1 MDNTAKKVILD
12 VLDYLKYQVENDKC
26 TAAELRSLSDNTAS
40 RLEVDATIKDLAQF
54 YGKTENDVSTV
65 ISRRLSKP
73 KRRVLYNFA
82 WFSKVVP
89 NTWKHRS

>member
-1 MDNTAKKVILD
+1 MESPVKKVILD

-26 TAAELRSLSDNTAS
+26 TAAELRSISDNAIS
-40 RLEVDATIKDLAQF
+40 HLEVDATIKDIAQF
-54 YGKTENDVSTV
+54 YGKSDNDVSTV

-82 WFSKVVP
+82 WFSKVMP
-89 NTWKHRS
+89 KTWKHRV